1 MPSREM
7 SGETGL
13 CVAVLIT
20 EYSVG
25 KAVIDLVV
33 GSRVS
38 GFCVDLFAG
47 PAVTDLDGEGVDA
60 LAVVRTTGMDFTDGE
75 KAYTVS

>member
-33 GSRVS
+33 GSRVP
-38 GFCVDLFAG
+38 GLWVELFTG
-47 PAVTDLDGEGVDA
+47 PDVTAFDEEGVDDF
-60 LAVVRTTGMDFTDGE
+60 AVV
-75 KAYTVS
+75 